1 MLLIFGP
8 GIDFQVGQEMGGVD
22 IFLDFSKSLFTG
34 FSIVHDTNI
43 FGHFKTWD
51 QFLGTAGS
59 GWEESTFFSIFE
71 IFFTWA
77 FQQYMTTPYIMVGA
91 SQFFLGLKTLPEWW
105 VTTV

>member
-43 FGHFKTWD
+43 LNEHPFLAILRLGTNFWAQQEVGGKSQPFF
-51 QFLGTAGS
+51 QFLKSSLHGLS
-59 GWEESTFFSIFE
+59 NSI
-71 IFFTWA
+71 
-77 FQQYMTTPYIMVGA
+77 
-91 SQFFLGLKTLPEWW
+91 
-105 VTTV
+105 

>member
-43 FGHFKTWD
+43 LNEHPFLAILRLGTNFWAQQEVGGKSQPFF
-51 QFLGTAGS
+51 QFLKSSLHGLLN
-59 GWEESTFFSIFE
+59 SI
-71 IFFTWA
+71 
-77 FQQYMTTPYIMVGA
+77 
-91 SQFFLGLKTLPEWW
+91 
-105 VTTV
+105 